1 MGVATSHMS
10 DDENVSET
18 VSPLKPQSLVPD
30 DVKKYVEECISILKS
45 EILDSQQKYKSSKS
59 EMGKLKAEYD
69 DLSERHTKLIK
80 EHNELVQTG
89 VKVQK
94 VISKISEQAVDD
106 YVESILSDPAV
117 QHGYITEAMEGVVYK
132 KALKVVLHAI
142 AKAADSAH
150 LQFIGHK
157 VTFAIEP
164 AESKSLQ
171 HPAKELIPCAEF
183 SGSILAEVELIK
195 EMLAPEKEKDEVLNL
210 E

>member
-1 MGVATSHMS
+1 MGVATSHFS
-10 DDENVSET
+10 DDENTPEA
-18 VSPLKPQSLVPD
+18 VSPLKPQSSVPD
-30 DVKKYVEECISILKS
+30 DVKKYVEERIGILKL
-45 EILDSQQKYKSSKS
+45 ELLDNQRKYKSSKS
-59 EMGKLKAEYD
+59 EIVKLKAEYD
-69 DLSERHTKLIK
+69 ELAERHTKLIK

-89 VKVQK
+89 VQVQK
-94 VISKISEQAVDD
+94 VVSKISEKAVDD

-117 QHGYITEAMEGVVYK
+117 QHGYITEAIEGVVYK

-164 AESKSLQ
+164 SETDSTRNSET
-171 HPAKELIPCAEF
+171 PKELIPCVEQPEP
-183 SGSILAEVELIK
+183 ILTEAELIQ
-195 EMLAPEKEKDEVLNL
+195 EMLKPEKEKEEVC